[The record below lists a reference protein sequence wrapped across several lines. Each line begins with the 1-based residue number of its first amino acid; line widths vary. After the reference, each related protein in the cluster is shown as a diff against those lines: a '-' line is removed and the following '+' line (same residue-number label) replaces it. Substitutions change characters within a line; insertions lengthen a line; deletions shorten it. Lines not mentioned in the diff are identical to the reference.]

1 MYFHAGLRH
10 APLLRCQW
18 KKFAPDLE
26 WVGIRGLQD
35 VPDTCILA
43 SPILSVLMV
52 SEDDYYFDLGFTI
65 LHHIY
70 STFHQVQLEGAVIGH
85 TCSEPCFGLCVNPK
99 HLRAMTKSE
108 AVEARI
114 AERRKL
120 QLQGWDYPSLS
131 PPQEDQGQSE
141 IGAFSN
147 KSSGFSKQQITIDQ
161 KVYLQRCFSHPTC
174 NHVAPEVEELL
185 RQSKSLILTQEWGV
199 AQELA
204 ITIGEQ
210 MQSTLI
216 FGLECTDCVCKQQHD
231 VVKWRYY
238 YGTNHRPS
246 FSQMETFYRN
256 MIHSEP
262 ELRSRLYEW
271 FLVMGFDRRLIDQSF
286 GVITEPS

>member
-26 WVGIRGLQD
+26 WVGVRGLQD

-70 STFHQVQLEGAVIGH
+70 STFHKVQLEGAVIGH
-85 TCSEPCFGLCVNPK
+85 TCPEPCFGLCVNPK
-99 HLRAMTKSE
+99 HLRAMSKAE

-114 AERRKL
+114 AERRTL
-120 QLQGWDYPSLS
+120 QSQGWDYPSLS
-131 PPQEDQGQSE
+131 PPQADQGE
-141 IGAFSN
+141 RKLA
-147 KSSGFSKQQITIDQ
+147 KQQIPTDQ
-161 KVYLQRCFSHPTC
+161 KVYLQRCFAHSAC

-185 RQSKSLILTQEWGV
+185 RQAKALILTREWGV

-231 VVKWRYY
+231 IVKWRYY

-246 FSQMETFYRN
+246 FSQMENFYRN
-256 MIHSEP
+256 MIRSEP

-271 FLVMGFDRRLIDQSF
+271 FLVMGYDQRLIDQSF
-286 GVITEPS
+286 GVVTAPT